1 MINVIKNTDIGADV
15 ILMKNEKLYCKDTG
29 IELTVS
35 TTLPQ
40 AQIYSVNYL
49 SGQLDK
55 YGHPM
60 NERDT
65 ICIETQNMPDSIHK
79 EEKPTVIL
87 KKGKVYDE
95 TTTYTFGIG

>member
-1 MINVIKNTDIGADV
+1 M
-15 ILMKNEKLYCKDTG
+15 
-29 IELTVS
+29 
-35 TTLPQ
+35 
-40 AQIYSVNYL
+40 
-49 SGQLDK
+49 DK

-65 ICIETQNMPDSIHK
+65 ICIETQNMTDSIHK

-95 TTTYTFGIG
+95 TTTYTFGIR

>member
-1 MINVIKNTDIGADV
+1 MVTDSLKVVDSPGANPSEPAAYV
-15 ILMKNEKLYCKDTG
+15 QS
-29 IELTVS
+29 VS

-40 AQIYSVNYL
+40 AQIYSANYL

-60 NERDT
+60 NERDA

-95 TTTYTFGIG
+95 TTTYTFGIR